1 MKLIDVYRLA
11 IQTGI
16 EHDLR
21 PKEMIDRILEKEKAR
36 YDSLNEEERSYFDM
50 ERLWNPYG
58 DTRLSYGDG
67 DLDVKRLMWGI
78 DIETGEVLLADRLRE
93 KGERIDG
100 IVGHHP
106 LGSSKIPFPEVIDM
120 QNELYH
126 GYGVPYNM
134 IEGMMGSRM
143 AEVKRGVHPSNYNQA
158 VDAAKLLDIPIMNI
172 HAPADNC
179 VEDFLSKGIE
189 KESPTYVS
197 DIVDYLMSIEEFKIG
212 ARYNCRPL
220 IAVGSPSDRCGK
232 VVIKMNGGTSS
243 PKDIY
248 SKLEMSGIGTV
259 VGMHFP
265 ENHIEEARKHNIR
278 LVVSGHMPSDSLGVN
293 LICDVWEKAGVDVI
307 PCSGLIR
314 VSRN

>member
-106 LGSSKIPFPEVIDM
+106 LGSSKIPFPEVIDI

-143 AEVKRGVHPSNYNQA
+143 AEVKRGVHPSNYN
-158 VDAAKLLDIPIMNI
+158 
-172 HAPADNC
+172 
-179 VEDFLSKGIE
+179 
-189 KESPTYVS
+189 
-197 DIVDYLMSIEEFKIG
+197 
-212 ARYNCRPL
+212 
-220 IAVGSPSDRCGK
+220 
-232 VVIKMNGGTSS
+232 
-243 PKDIY
+243 
-248 SKLEMSGIGTV
+248 
-259 VGMHFP
+259 
-265 ENHIEEARKHNIR
+265 
-278 LVVSGHMPSDSLGVN
+278 
-293 LICDVWEKAGVDVI
+293 
-307 PCSGLIR
+307 
-314 VSRN
+314 

>member
-1 MKLIDVYRLA
+1 
-11 IQTGI
+11 
-16 EHDLR
+16 
-21 PKEMIDRILEKEKAR
+21 
-36 YDSLNEEERSYFDM
+36 
-50 ERLWNPYG
+50 
-58 DTRLSYGDG
+58 
-67 DLDVKRLMWGI
+67 
-78 DIETGEVLLADRLRE
+78 
-93 KGERIDG
+93 
-100 IVGHHP
+100 
-106 LGSSKIPFPEVIDM
+106 
-120 QNELYH
+120 
-126 GYGVPYNM
+126 
-134 IEGMMGSRM
+134 
-143 AEVKRGVHPSNYNQA
+143 
-158 VDAAKLLDIPIMNI
+158 
-172 HAPADNC
+172 
-179 VEDFLSKGIE
+179 
-189 KESPTYVS
+189 
-197 DIVDYLMSIEEFKIG
+197 MSIEEFKIG

-220 IAVGSPSDRCGK
+220 IAVGSPSDHCGK